1 MISEDDYRW
10 LFRKAPIM
18 ATSIAERG
26 VYLDVNDAMLS
37 RLGYARGDM
46 SAIAPRSLLRQSVLK
61 ESAGSYAQH

>member
-37 RLGYARGDM
+37 RLGYAR
-46 SAIAPRSLLRQSVLK
+46 
-61 ESAGSYAQH
+61 